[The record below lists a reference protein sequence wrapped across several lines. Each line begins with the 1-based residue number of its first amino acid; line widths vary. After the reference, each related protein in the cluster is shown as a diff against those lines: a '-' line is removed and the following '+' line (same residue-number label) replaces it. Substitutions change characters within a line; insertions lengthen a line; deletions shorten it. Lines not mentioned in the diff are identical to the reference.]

1 MNRIL
6 ARCVPLVLMALLC
19 FPAHGF
25 CAGGKE
31 KVLLDTDMVEMFDDG
46 VALAMLAKDPKIE
59 LMGVTTVTGNSWVE
73 EGTAWAAR
81 QIELLGEKIPV
92 AAGASLPMR
101 PGRHALFPKE
111 RELFGRGQDTWVGS
125 FGHPAPASWQAFY
138 KEHYGADPKFT
149 LDRRHGSDFII
160 DAVRANPHEITIAAI
175 GPCTNLALAIIKAP
189 DIVPLV
195 KRVVYMGGSFF
206 KPGNVTPAAEFN
218 WWADPEAAQIA
229 LRAPFAEQIIF
240 GLDVCEKV
248 IFTKDNYDRLLKVMG
263 SGPQSDMLKK
273 TFLGQSFSK
282 DPHFSFFVWDVL
294 VAAAI
299 IDPSLITSEK
309 LLPVDMNTQFGVS
322 YGQSLAFEGQAPLGT
337 QKARIILDVD
347 KKRFWDMVCDGK
359 YWTGKKN

>member
-1 MNRIL
+1 
-6 ARCVPLVLMALLC
+6 
-19 FPAHGF
+19 
-25 CAGGKE
+25 
-31 KVLLDTDMVEMFDDG
+31 
-46 VALAMLAKDPKIE
+46 
-59 LMGVTTVTGNSWVE
+59 
-73 EGTAWAAR
+73 
-81 QIELLGEKIPV
+81 
-92 AAGASLPMR
+92 
-101 PGRHALFPKE
+101 
-111 RELFGRGQDTWVGS
+111 
-125 FGHPAPASWQAFY
+125 
-138 KEHYGADPKFT
+138 
-149 LDRRHGSDFII
+149 
-160 DAVRANPHEITIAAI
+160 
-175 GPCTNLALAIIKAP
+175 
-189 DIVPLV
+189 
-195 KRVVYMGGSFF
+195 MGGSFF

-229 LRAPFAEQIIF
+229 LRAPFTEQVIF

-273 TFLGQSFSK
+273 TFLGQSFAK

-299 IDPSLITSEK
+299 IDPSIITSEK

>member
-59 LMGVTTVTGNSWVE
+59 LVGVTTVTGNSWVE
-73 EGTAWAAR
+73 KGTAWAAR

-125 FGHPAPASWQAFY
+125 FGHPEPASWQAFY
-138 KEHYGADPKFT
+138 KEHYGTDPKFT

-206 KPGNVTPAAEFN
+206 QARQRNACRRVQLVGRSRGCADCPARSLCRADYFRPG
-218 WWADPEAAQIA
+218 
-229 LRAPFAEQIIF
+229 
-240 GLDVCEKV
+240 
-248 IFTKDNYDRLLKVMG
+248 RL
-263 SGPQSDMLKK
+263 
-273 TFLGQSFSK
+273 
-282 DPHFSFFVWDVL
+282 
-294 VAAAI
+294 
-299 IDPSLITSEK
+299 
-309 LLPVDMNTQFGVS
+309 
-322 YGQSLAFEGQAPLGT
+322 
-337 QKARIILDVD
+337 
-347 KKRFWDMVCDGK
+347 
-359 YWTGKKN
+359 

>member
-1 MNRIL
+1 M
-6 ARCVPLVLMALLC
+6 
-19 FPAHGF
+19 
-25 CAGGKE
+25 
-31 KVLLDTDMVEMFDDG
+31 
-46 VALAMLAKDPKIE
+46 PKIE
-59 LMGVTTVTGNSWVE
+59 LVGVTTVTGNSWVE

-81 QIELLGEKIPV
+81 QIEHLGEKIPV

-125 FGHPAPASWQAFY
+125 FGHPEPASWQAFY

-273 TFLGQSFSK
+273 TFLGQSFAK

-299 IDPSLITSEK
+299 IDPSIITSEK